1 MMNDIKLMTGII
13 AAMSLSSVAALA
25 QERPDII
32 LIMTD
37 QQRADAL
44 GCAGNGSI
52 ITPHLDSLAAD
63 GYLFTN
69 AYTSAPS
76 STPARAGLLTG
87 MTPWHHG
94 MLGYG
99 NVAEYY
105 RYEMPQMLRDCGYFT
120 LGIGKM
126 HWAPQNALHGF
137 HYTILDESGRIE
149 SPYFRSD
156 YRKWFAS
163 HAGGQDPDKTGLGWN
178 DHGASE
184 YKLDENLHP
193 TVWTGNE
200 AVAAIESYSGEE
212 PIFLKV
218 SFARPHSPYDPPRR
232 VLDMYDGIEIP
243 APAKGEWSK
252 DIGKNI
258 TDPDAVPDAAF
269 AQFGDSYSVNTRKHY
284 YAAVTFIDEQVGRIV
299 DALKAAGR
307 YDNALI
313 VFVSD
318 HGDMMGD
325 HNHWRKTYAYEGSSA
340 IPFIVKLPQDCVA
353 VKEKG
358 SCIEQPVELRDVLPT
373 FLTAAGAVVPGDMDG
388 RPVQYLLCNED
399 VQWRRW
405 IEMEHAECYSPDN
418 YWCALSD
425 GKTKYIWFF
434 RSGKEQLFDL
444 EKDPQE
450 TTDLA
455 GNRKYARLLKEAREA
470 MVDYLSERGEEWV
483 KDGKLVVR
491 EKSLL
496 YSPEYLWTKPVAK
509 GFAGFKAS
517 KVDIKIDTT
526 AAGYMISG
534 PSALS
539 VPGHFVWGASVAKA
553 DDGKYYMIYS
563 APETGKYPFNNA
575 WVQGSKMGL
584 AVSDRADRDFC
595 HLGFFMNADG
605 FAPDSSSWDAQSVS
619 NPTICR
625 FDGKYYLY
633 YAGTVDPGNSKVRS
647 ATDTLNRRDRLQQN
661 QKIGVI
667 SFDTFPDLLEGKFTH
682 SDVPLLSPRTRVK
695 KDNVVDPS
703 PEGTEAKPDNL
714 IVVNPSVVY
723 RPSDGKYLLYF
734 KGNIYDPHWRGI
746 HGVAISDSPVGPFV
760 VQDYPVFVLNEKNVK
775 ASAEDPYVWYC
786 KADNMFY
793 AVFKDFTGHY
803 TKSGPCLAIME
814 SKDGISWRLPVNSL
828 FMRKELKLMNG
839 RILKVDRL
847 ERPQLLVDENGIPQV
862 LYAACSIDN
871 INPRT
876 DGGSVNIQIKINSK
890 RK

>member
-1 MMNDIKLMTGII
+1 MNKIKLMTGLL
-13 AAMSLSSVAALA
+13 AASAISVGA
-25 QERPDII
+25 QEKPDII

-37 QQRADAL
+37 QQRGDAL

-52 ITPHLDSLAAD
+52 ITPHLDLLAAD

-69 AYTSAPS
+69 AYSSAPS

-87 MTPWHHG
+87 LTPWHHG

-99 NVAEYY
+99 NVAEHY

-126 HWAPQNALHGF
+126 HWTPQNALHGF

-156 YRKWFAS
+156 YRKWFAA
-163 HAGGQDPDKTGLGWN
+163 HAAGQDPDETGLGWN

-184 YKLDENLHP
+184 YKLEENLHP

-200 AVAAIESYSGEE
+200 AVTAIESYCGEE
-212 PIFLKV
+212 PLFLKV

-232 VLDMYDGIEIP
+232 VLDMYDGMEIP
-243 APAKGEWSK
+243 APAKGDWSA
-252 DIGKNI
+252 DIGKGI
-258 TDPDAVPDAAF
+258 TNPDVYPEAAF
-269 AQFGDSYSVNTRKHY
+269 AQFSDGYAENTKKHY

-307 YDNALI
+307 YDNAMI

-340 IPFIVKLPQDCVA
+340 IPFIVKLPESCST

-358 SCIEQPVELRDVLPT
+358 TCVEQPVELRDVLPT
-373 FLTAAGAVVPGDMDG
+373 FLEASGAAVPDDMDG
-388 RPVQYLLCNED
+388 RPVQNLLCREGAP
-399 VQWRRW
+399 WRRW

-425 GKTKYIWFF
+425 GKTKYIRFF

-444 EKDPQE
+444 EKDPEE
-450 TTDLA
+450 TVELS
-455 GNRKYARLLKEAREA
+455 GNRKYARRLKEAREA
-470 MVDYLSERGEEWV
+470 MVEYLSERGEEWV
-483 KDGKLVVR
+483 KDGKLVIR

-496 YSPEYLWTKPVAK
+496 YSPEYPSAKPASK
-509 GFAGFKAS
+509 GFSGFAAR
-517 KVDIKIDTT
+517 KVDIKIDSVGT
-526 AAGYMISG
+526 GYMISG

-539 VPGHFVWGASVAKA
+539 LPGHFVWGGSVAKA
-553 DDGKYYMIYS
+553 DDGMYYMIYS
-563 APETGKYPFNNA
+563 APETGKLPFNNA

-584 AVSDRADRDFC
+584 AVSDRPDGGFR

-605 FAPDSSSWDAQSVS
+605 FAPDTSAWDAQSVS

-625 FDGKYYLY
+625 FGGKYYLY

-647 ATDTLNRRDRLQQN
+647 ASDTLARRDRLQQN

-667 SFDTFPDLLEGKFTH
+667 AFDTFPGLLEGKFSR
-682 SDVPLLSPRTRVK
+682 SDVPLLAPRTRVK

-703 PEGTEAKPDNL
+703 PDGTAAKPDNL

-723 RPSDGKYLLYF
+723 RESDGKYLLYF
-734 KGNIYDPHWRGI
+734 KGNVYDPNWRGI
-746 HGVAISDSPVGPFV
+746 HGVAISDSPEGPFV
-760 VQDYPVFVLNEKNVK
+760 AQDYPVFVLDENDNSV
-775 ASAEDPYVWYC
+775 SAEDPYVWYC
-786 KADNMFY
+786 KADDMFY

-803 TKSGPCLAIME
+803 TKAGPCLAIME
-814 SKDGISWRLPVNSL
+814 SEDGISWKLPENSL
-828 FMRKELKLMNG
+828 FMKKELRLRDG
-839 RILKVDRL
+839 TKVKVKRL
-847 ERPQLLVDENGIPQV
+847 ERPQLLVDEDGFPEV

-871 INPRT
+871 VNPRT
-876 DGGSVNIQIKINSK
+876 DGGSVNIQIGIISK

>member
-1 MMNDIKLMTGII
+1 MNETRLKTGIL
-13 AAMSLSSVAALA
+13 AAVSLSALTAMA
-25 QERPDII
+25 QDRPDII

-44 GCAGNGSI
+44 GCAGNASI
-52 ITPHLDSLAAD
+52 ITPNLDSLAAD

-69 AYTSAPS
+69 AYSSAPS

-99 NVAEYY
+99 NVAGHY

-126 HWAPQNALHGF
+126 HWNPQNALHGF

-163 HAGGQDPDKTGLGWN
+163 HAAGQDPDKTGLGWN

-184 YKLDENLHP
+184 YKLEENLHP

-200 AVAAIESYSGEE
+200 AVAAIESYCGVE
-212 PIFLKV
+212 PLFLKV

-232 VLDMYDGIEIP
+232 VLDMYDGVAVP
-243 APAKGEWSK
+243 APAKGEWSAETGK
-252 DIGKNI
+252 DV
-258 TDPDAVPDAAF
+258 TDPEAYPEAAF
-269 AQFGDSYSVNTRKHY
+269 AQFGDSYAVNSRRHY
-284 YAAVTFIDEQVGRIV
+284 YAAVTFVDEQVGRII

-318 HGDMMGD
+318 HGDMLGD

-340 IPFIVKLPQDCVA
+340 VPFIVKLPQSCKA
-353 VKEKG
+353 VRAKG
-358 SCIEQPVELRDVLPT
+358 SGLEQPVELRDVLPT
-373 FLTAAGAVVPGDMDG
+373 FLEAAGAPVPEDMDG
-388 RPVQYLLCNED
+388 RPVQDLLCREGA
-399 VQWRRW
+399 QWRRW

-425 GKTKYIWFF
+425 GKTKYIRFF
-434 RSGKEQLFDL
+434 RSGAEQLFDL
-444 EKDPQE
+444 EKDPLE
-450 TTDLA
+450 TSDLA
-455 GNRKYARLLKEAREA
+455 GDRKYVRRLKEAREA
-470 MVDYLSERGEEWV
+470 MADYLSERGEDWV
-483 KDGKLVVR
+483 KDGKLMIR

-496 YSPEYLWTKPVAK
+496 YSPEYPSVKSESK
-509 GFAGFKAS
+509 GFAGFGAC

-526 AAGYMISG
+526 DAGYLISG

-539 VPGHFVWGASVAKA
+539 VPGHFVWGGSVAKA

-563 APETGKYPFNNA
+563 APETGRFPFNNA

-584 AVSDRADRDFC
+584 AVSERPDGGFR

-605 FAPDSSSWDAQSVS
+605 FSHDASSWDAQSVS

-633 YAGTVDPGNSKVRS
+633 YAGTSDPGNSKVS
-647 ATDTLNRRDRLQQN
+647 SPVDTLARRDRLQQN

-667 SFDTFPDLLEGKFTH
+667 SFDSFPGLLEGKFTH
-682 SDVPLLSPRTRVK
+682 SEAPLLAPRTRVK
-695 KDNVVDPS
+695 PDNVVDPS
-703 PEGTEAKPDNL
+703 PEGTVAGPDNL
-714 IVVNPSVVY
+714 IVVNPSVIF
-723 RPSDGKYLLYF
+723 RKSDRKYLLYF
-734 KGNIYDPHWRGI
+734 KGNVYDPYWRGI
-746 HGVAISDSPVGPFV
+746 HGVAVSDSPTGPFV
-760 VQDYPVFVLNEKNVK
+760 AQDDPVFVLDGDAKL
-775 ASAEDPYVWYC
+775 SAEDPYVWYC
-786 KADNMFY
+786 KADDRMY

-803 TKSGPCLAIME
+803 TKAGPCLAIME
-814 SKDGISWRLPVNSL
+814 SDDGISWRLPENSL
-828 FMRKELKLMNG
+828 FMKKELRLSDG
-839 RILKVDRL
+839 STLAVERL
-847 ERPQLLVDENGIPQV
+847 ERPQLLVDDNGIPMV
-862 LYAACSIDN
+862 LYAACAIDN
-871 INPRT
+871 VNPRT
-876 DGGSVNIQIKINSK
+876 DGGSVNIQIRIIPK